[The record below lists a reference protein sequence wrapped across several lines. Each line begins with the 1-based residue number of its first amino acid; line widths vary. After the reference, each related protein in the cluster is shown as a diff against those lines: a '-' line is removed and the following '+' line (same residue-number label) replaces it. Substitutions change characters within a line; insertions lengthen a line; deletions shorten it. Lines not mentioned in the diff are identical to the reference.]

1 MARRKG
7 KAARGKRHVPQAR
20 TGRIEDELLATAGR
34 SVMTIWRAD
43 ESCPLCAPTSA
54 EQGPYGRAR
63 ATVQASVS
71 PVPLDT
77 V

>member
-7 KAARGKRHVPQAR
+7 KAARGKSRAGQVNR
-20 TGRIEDELLATAGR
+20 VRIEDESRATAGR
-34 SVMTIWRAD
+34 SVMTIWLAD

-54 EQGPYGRAR
+54 ERGPSGRAR

-71 PVPLDT
+71 HVPPDT